1 VNRFATVLFLGALTC
16 GAGCGSTNRPG
27 GEAPVDGGGDAGPSD
42 RLDGGGSRDGGMTR
56 DGGASDAGDSGTETD
71 AATSSDGGSAQPLA
85 LPTGISSSSAA
96 SYGTTESYRLY
107 LSAGAP
113 QPYGDGRSSNYS
125 LRLGVRPP
133 Q

>member
-1 VNRFATVLFLGALTC
+1 
-16 GAGCGSTNRPG
+16 
-27 GEAPVDGGGDAGPSD
+27 
-42 RLDGGGSRDGGMTR
+42 MTR
-56 DGGASDAGDSGTETD
+56 DAGAGDSGTAEPD
-71 AATSSDGGSAQPLA
+71 AAGTAGDGGSAQPLA

-96 SYGTTESYRLY
+96 SYGMTESYRLY